1 LTSSLDLDY
10 RVSEAANCRPLY
22 EVTMSRLAITLAVST
37 TLALAAGA
45 TAALPGSGPY
55 AGTTSL
61 HSINGFADIVTF
73 KTASGGHILRT
84 FTFGTL
90 GCFGSGAFPVGTDP
104 YADPTNTA
112 VIRSIT
118 VKPTGTFT
126 LTAKPTLP
134 DAAGT
139 VTTAV
144 IQGTFATSKG
154 VSGTITISQS
164 DNGDTCGPSKMKFSA
179 QPGTVNSLGLSG
191 G

>member
-1 LTSSLDLDY
+1 MT
-10 RVSEAANCRPLY
+10 
-22 EVTMSRLAITLAVST
+22 RLAITLAVAT

-61 HSINGFADIVTF
+61 HSINGFADIVSF
-73 KTASGGHILRT
+73 NSSGGGRILRK
-84 FTFGTL
+84 FTFSTL

-104 YADPTNTA
+104 YGDPTNTA
-112 VIRSIT
+112 VIRSIA
-118 VKPTGTFT
+118 VKPTGTFI
-126 LTAKPTLP
+126 LTTKPTLP
-134 DAAGT
+134 EAEGT

-144 IQGTFATSKG
+144 IQGAFASAKS

-164 DNGDTCGPSKMKFSA
+164 DNGDTCGPTKMKFSA
-179 QPGTVNSLGLSG
+179 QPGTINSLGLNG

>member
-1 LTSSLDLDY
+1 
-10 RVSEAANCRPLY
+10 
-22 EVTMSRLAITLAVST
+22 MKRLAITLAAST
-37 TLALAAGA
+37 MLALAAGA

-61 HSINGFADIVTF
+61 HSINGFADVVSF
-73 KTASGGHILRT
+73 SAVGSGRILRT
-84 FTFGTL
+84 FTFSTL
-90 GCFGSGAFPVGTDP
+90 GCFGSGSFPVGTDP
-104 YADPTNTA
+104 YGAPTNTA
-112 VIRSIT
+112 VIRSIS

-126 LTAKPTLP
+126 LTTKPTLP

-144 IQGTFATSKG
+144 IQGAFASTKV

-164 DNGDTCGPSKMKFSA
+164 DNGDTCGPTKMRFSA